1 MKLSAVLAAALFAGS
16 AIAAPCTPQ
25 GYFDLEPDWYG
36 GMTVPANIEGRQ
48 LTLLVDTGG
57 VTSMLTESTVA
68 ALGLPRRPITGARI
82 TLYGGKTLH
91 EFVRVPAI
99 AVGTSPM
106 RNAAFFVMPDNRVPY
121 ALSGTLAPD
130 VLSNYDVEFDFAKAR
145 MTLYPAGKCPL
156 EHALALKPDDV
167 HHLIADVELDGRH
180 LDAFLDTGASRSDF
194 SLESAQQMFGP
205 ALDAKKPARRA
216 DAEDGV
222 YTYGFKKLTIGGI
235 AVSDP
240 DLLLVP
246 DDIARRPADSPRLVL
261 GMNVLRH
268 LHLFIAYSRN
278 KIMITPA
285 QTHRADLTA
294 DLINPTTHK

>member
-1 MKLSAVLAAALFAGS
+1 MKLWNLLAAALFA
-16 AIAAPCTPQ
+16 ATAAAAPCTPQ

-36 GMTVPANIEGRQ
+36 GMTVPANIEGRH
-48 LTLLVDTGG
+48 LALLVDTGG

-82 TLYGGKTLH
+82 TLYGGKTLR

-99 AVGTSPM
+99 AVGASPL

-130 VLSNYDVEFDFAKAR
+130 VLSNYDVEFDFAKAK
-145 MTLYPAGKCPL
+145 MMLYPAGSCPL
-156 EHALALKPDDV
+156 EHALPLKPDEV
-167 HHLIADVELDGRH
+167 HHLIANVELDGRH
-180 LDAFLDTGASRSDF
+180 IDAFLDTGASRSDF
-194 SLESAQQMFGP
+194 SLETAQQMFG
-205 ALDAKKPARRA
+205 ATLEAKKPALRA
-216 DAEDGV
+216 DAEDGI
-222 YTYGFKKLTIGGI
+222 YTYPFQQLTIGGI
-235 AVSDP
+235 AVNGP

-246 DDIARRPADSPRLVL
+246 DGIARRPSDSPRLVL

-268 LHLFIAYSRN
+268 LHLFIAYSRG

-285 QTHRADLTA
+285 QTHRAE
-294 DLINPTTHK
+294 